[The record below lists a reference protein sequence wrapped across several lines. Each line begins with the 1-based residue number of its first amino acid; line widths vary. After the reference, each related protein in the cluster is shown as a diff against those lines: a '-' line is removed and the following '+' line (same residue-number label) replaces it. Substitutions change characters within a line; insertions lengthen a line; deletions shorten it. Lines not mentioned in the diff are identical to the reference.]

1 MTVNNNHEL
10 IEIYRIH
17 VELADRVSQR
27 REGANKLYVSLLSA
41 IAVLI
46 GVLAR
51 FSNGDLSQEILLP
64 FMGVMGLVISM
75 SWWIVI
81 RSYRQLNSGK
91 FDMLHEIEEKLQ
103 YQPFKREWH
112 FLGEG
117 RNLKI
122 YSKLTT
128 VESILPASFGI
139 GFIFLTIYFI
149 S

>member
-1 MTVNNNHEL
+1 MNTSENYEL
-10 IEIYRIH
+10 IEIYKIH

-46 GVLAR
+46 GILAR
-51 FSNGDLSQEILLP
+51 FDSSLSLEILLP
-64 FMGVMGLVISM
+64 VMGIMGLIISL

-81 RSYRQLNSGK
+81 RSYKQLNSGK
-91 FDMLHEIEEKLQ
+91 FDMLHELEEKLS
-103 YQPFKREWH
+103 YQPYKREWY
-112 FLGEG
+112 FLREG
-117 RNLKI
+117 KDLKI

-139 GFIFLTIYFI
+139 GFVFLTIYFVF
-149 S
+149 